1 MAQAWGNVGGES
13 VTPFAQRQEDR
24 KIPSRLFS
32 SAILLSMLILHLRKL
47 RLVECQA
54 FGFCGVS
61 QLRSDFLAEAG
72 LVPRTSN
79 WDGMISLCHTDSH
92 RTSAF
97 PGVRPPFSAQ
107 TGLGHTTVA
116 RTKQRGGSS
125 EGFRVKDQRVVC
137 GTGFK
142 SGLHRLGRCSSPR
155 GASVSPSGNGD
166 SYTDLCWVQGRVR
179 SWSWQ

>member
-1 MAQAWGNVGGES
+1 MI
-13 VTPFAQRQEDR
+13 F
-24 KIPSRLFS
+24 FS
-32 SAILLSMLILHLRKL
+32 YISILSFIFSTLLSMLILQLRKL

-92 RTSAF
+92 RTSAA
-97 PGVRPPFSAQ
+97 PGVRPPFMAQ
-107 TGLGHTTVA
+107 PRLGHMTVA
-116 RTKQRGGSS
+116 RTKRGGGSS

-155 GASVSPSGNGD
+155 GASVFPSGNGD
-166 SYTDLCWVQGRVR
+166 SSTDLRWVQGRVR
-179 SWSWQ
+179 SWSWQRRRLADGKRE